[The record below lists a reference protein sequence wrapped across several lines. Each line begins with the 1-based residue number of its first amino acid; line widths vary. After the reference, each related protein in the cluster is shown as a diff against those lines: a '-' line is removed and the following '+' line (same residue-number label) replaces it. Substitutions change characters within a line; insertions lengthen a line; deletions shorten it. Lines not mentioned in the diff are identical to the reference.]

1 MSEVSTRQAAEELG
15 MSVLTVQHLMRQGRL
30 RIGVAL
36 KREGCNRWSYHIF
49 RHALDEE
56 KERLKGGERLC

>member
-1 MSEVSTRQAAEELG
+1 MTEVTTKQAAKELG
-15 MSVLTVQHLMRQGRL
+15 MSVLTVQHMMRSGRL

-36 KREGCNRWSYHIF
+36 KREGCARWSYYIF

-56 KERLKGGERLC
+56 KRRLLGCTN